1 MARERSEMI
10 TVSTLTFIK
19 ILIIGGALWFFYYIW
34 EVIALLFVSLVFA
47 SALSPWVASMER
59 RKIPR
64 VAGILLIYLS
74 LIALL
79 LLVIVLLIPPLSTE
93 YTALVAAFPDYT
105 DAILRFV
112 HSYSPELNILDQ
124 LKKGLSFVQ
133 SSIPEL
139 AGHVFS
145 KIFDVLR
152 GFLGLFLVFV
162 VTFYMVVEEEMI
174 KKTLRLMTPG
184 RYHSYIDEMVFKV
197 QHKIGLWL
205 RGQMTLCFIIFAITY
220 IGLSLLGVKY
230 ALTLALVAG
239 LTEFFPVIGPTI
251 GAIPSLFIAFGQ
263 APLLAVWV
271 LLLYIIVQRMEND
284 FLVPRIMQLTVGMN
298 PLISIIALLI
308 GGKIAGLV
316 GILLAIPVATI
327 LMTILS
333 DFIGIPNGEEQPV
346 SRQKNQTV
354 HEGGVLPPTS

>member
-1 MARERSEMI
+1 MSRERSEMI

-19 ILIIGGALWFFYYIW
+19 VLIIGGALWFLYYIW
-34 EVIALLFVSLVFA
+34 EVVALLFISLVFA

-64 VAGILLIYLS
+64 IAGILLIYLS

-79 LLVIVLLIPPLSTE
+79 ILVIVLLIPPLSNE
-93 YTALVAAFPDYT
+93 YTALVAAFPEYT
-105 DAILRFV
+105 DGILRFV

-124 LKKGLSFVQ
+124 LKKALSLVQ

-162 VTFYMVVEEEMI
+162 VTFYMIVEEEMI
-174 KKTLRLMTPG
+174 KKTLRLMTPVK
-184 RYHSYIDEMVFKV
+184 YHSYVDEMVFRV
-197 QHKIGLWL
+197 QHKVGLWL
-205 RGQMTLCFIIFAITY
+205 RGQMTLCVIIFAITY
-220 IGLSLLGVKY
+220 VGLSLLGVKY

-263 APLLAVWV
+263 SPLLAAWV
-271 LLLYIIVQRMEND
+271 LLLYIVVQRLEND
-284 FLVPRIMQLTVGMN
+284 LLVPRVMQLAVGIN
-298 PLISIIALLI
+298 PLVSIIALLI
-308 GGKIAGLV
+308 GGKIGGLV
-316 GILLAIPVATI
+316 GILLAIPVATMI
-327 LMTILS
+327 MTIFS
-333 DFIGIPNGEEQPV
+333 DFTGTSHDDYPS
-346 SRQKNQTV
+346 SRQKSSDG
-354 HEGGVLPPTS
+354 HEGGVLPPAS